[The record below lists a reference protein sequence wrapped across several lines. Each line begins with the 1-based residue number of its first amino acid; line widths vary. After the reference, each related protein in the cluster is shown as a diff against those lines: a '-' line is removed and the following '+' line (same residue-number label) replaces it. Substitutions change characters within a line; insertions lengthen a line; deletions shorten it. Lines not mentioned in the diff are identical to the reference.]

1 MDAAALWQ
9 AIEGT
14 PVASFIKESVWAYP
28 ILETIHLIGLGLLFG
43 SIFAYDLRVLG
54 ISERISL
61 RALEAHLLPWVWTGF
76 VLNAVSGSLL
86 FSSDAAE
93 FAANPAFQAKLVLI
107 ALAGIN
113 AAVFHLR
120 AGKRAYGLQEEGAP
134 PRRAR
139 ISAMVSIVLWTG
151 VIVAGRMIAYVK

>member
-1 MDAAALWQ
+1 MDSTALWQ

-14 PVASFIKESVWAYP
+14 TVAAFIKDSVWTYP

-54 ISERISL
+54 VSQRLAIPTL
-61 RALEAHLLPWVWTGF
+61 GAHLLPWVWTGF
-76 VLNAVSGSLL
+76 LLNAVSGSLL

-93 FAANPAFQAKLVLI
+93 FAANPALQAKLTLI

-113 AAVFHLR
+113 AAAFHMRVGSGSAKSLDDGAQLR
-120 AGKRAYGLQEEGAP
+120 P
-134 PRRAR
+134 AR
-139 ISAMVSIVLWTG
+139 VSAMLSIVLWTG
-151 VIVAGRMIAYVK
+151 VIVAGRMMAYVK